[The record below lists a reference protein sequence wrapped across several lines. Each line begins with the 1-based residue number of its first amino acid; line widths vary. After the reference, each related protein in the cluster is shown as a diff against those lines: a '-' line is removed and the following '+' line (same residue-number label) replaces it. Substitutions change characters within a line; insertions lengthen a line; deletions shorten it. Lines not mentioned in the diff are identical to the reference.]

1 MKNVTKKT
9 KAIFIIFA
17 IVIIAGIT
25 AIATMGF
32 NTELSMQNNNRIELN
47 IGKDFEISDI
57 KDITNDVF
65 GDSQTIIQKVEV
77 FEDTARIT
85 VKEIKKKKKN
95 QLVEKINEK
104 YSVELKADEIEI
116 QSNTNMKI
124 SDLMKPYISLFGLA
138 SALILVYMIVK
149 YRKLGMLKV
158 LLKTLCTILITQAV
172 LFSLIALMRIPIGR
186 FTIPMVIVVYIA
198 TLFVIT
204 YNSEKKLAK
213 LLNEEK

>member
-1 MKNVTKKT
+1 M
-9 KAIFIIFA
+9 
-17 IVIIAGIT
+17 
-25 AIATMGF
+25 
-32 NTELSMQNNNRIELN
+32 
-47 IGKDFEISDI
+47 
-57 KDITNDVF
+57 F

-85 VKEIKKKKKN
+85 VKEISQEQKN